1 MQDHNGSNPYE
12 GPKAELEDQPAYRSH
27 ATFRDSTGLT
37 KWTKRFLYA
46 QIVVAVMAIVSSAL
60 EYALLSDF
68 ATGAYSSQ
76 KRAIAD
82 GEASDARQ
90 SLVGIAQVLVLLIS
104 GFLILRWIYIAN
116 FNARQLGAAGM
127 VFSPGWSVGWY
138 FIPFANLWKPYQAM
152 KEIWLASSN
161 PQSWKN
167 QPVAPL
173 LRWWWFF
180 WIVSSLL
187 GNAPF
192 RVAMRAEGL
201 DELMTANLITQMSD
215 LAGIPL
221 SIIVL
226 VMVTRVHQM
235 QMSQLDSTT

>member
-76 KRAIAD
+76 ERAIAD

-180 WIVSSLL
+180 LDCVQPVGQRVFPSCNEGRRAGRADDGQPDHPNVRFGGNSPQHHRPGYGDQGAPNADVS
-187 GNAPF
+187 A
-192 RVAMRAEGL
+192 R
-201 DELMTANLITQMSD
+201 
-215 LAGIPL
+215 
-221 SIIVL
+221 
-226 VMVTRVHQM
+226 
-235 QMSQLDSTT
+235 